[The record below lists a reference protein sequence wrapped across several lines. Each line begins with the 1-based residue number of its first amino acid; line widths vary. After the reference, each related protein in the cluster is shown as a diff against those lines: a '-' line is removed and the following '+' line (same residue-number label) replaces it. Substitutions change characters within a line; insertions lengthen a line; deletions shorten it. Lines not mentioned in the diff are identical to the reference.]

1 MIARAFWVW
10 LHRWAGLGM
19 AGFLILV
26 GLTSSLLAFWLKL
39 NHLIT
44 PELYPGSRSGIELDA
59 ATLARRAE
67 ALVREARA
75 TTVYLGYPG
84 SVMIGMEAKEG
95 APELDFEFLH
105 LDPIDGHERGR
116 ATWHGLPKTKND
128 IMPFVYSLHM
138 YLAMSGI
145 GDWILGAVAM
155 IWTIDCFVAFY
166 LTLPPPGDRAR
177 KGFFARWKSSWLV
190 KLKSSFY
197 RVNFDLHRAGGL
209 WLWLILL
216 LYAWSSVYFTL
227 PSFYTRAMNLVSDV
241 EQPIW
246 ARAAAQQDETR
257 PPMEWEEALATGAR
271 RMDEQAHQHGFVV
284 ERPLALY
291 HHRQQGLYE
300 YRVRSSRDIGDKAG
314 STAVYFD
321 SRSGETKD
329 VSLPTGHRSGTTITT
344 WLVELHTANI
354 FGLPYRIFVCLLGLL
369 IAMLSV
375 TGVYIW
381 WKKRTARRA
390 HLERASARHVLA
402 E

>member
-26 GLTSSLLAFWLKL
+26 GLTGSLLAFWLEL

-44 PELYPGSRSGIELDA
+44 PELYPGSRTGIELDA

-67 ALVREARA
+67 AMVPEARA

-105 LDPIDGHERGR
+105 LDPIEGHERGR
-116 ATWHGLPKTKND
+116 VTWHGLPKTKND

-145 GDWILGAVAM
+145 GDWILGVVAL

-216 LYAWSSVYFTL
+216 VYAWSSVYFTL
-227 PSFYTRAMNLVSDV
+227 PSFYTRAMNLVFDV

-246 ARAAAQQDETR
+246 ARATVPQDETR
-257 PPMEWEEALATGAR
+257 PPMEWEEALATGVR
-271 RMDEQAHQHGFVV
+271 RMDEQARQHGFII

-321 SRSGETKD
+321 SRSGQTKD

-369 IAMLSV
+369 IAVLSV

-381 WKKRTARRA
+381 WKKRIARRA